1 MGLFST
7 FAGANINDGSKEIY
21 GDRGCVSPGVRT
33 EDEYR
38 SGHIPGSINLPVQNI
53 GKIKKVIPDKTS
65 DIFVYCLSGARSS
78 QAVEA
83 LKREGYEKVTNIGG
97 ISRYKGELKDD
108 KLLMSQYIK
117 RLILIRRDLAAGVCR
132 KIPS

>member
-1 MGLFST
+1 MGLFSIFT
-7 FAGANINDGSKEIY
+7 GTNDGVKKYRETEGASLL
-21 GDRGCVSPGVRT
+21 DVRT

-97 ISRYKGELKDD
+97 ISRYKGELK
-108 KLLMSQYIK
+108 
-117 RLILIRRDLAAGVCR
+117 R
-132 KIPS
+132 

>member
-1 MGLFST
+1 MET
-7 FAGANINDGSKEIY
+7 EGASLLD
-21 GDRGCVSPGVRT
+21 VRT

-65 DIFVYCLSGARSS
+65 DIFVYCLSGVRSS

-97 ISRYKGELKDD
+97 ISRYKGELK
-108 KLLMSQYIK
+108 
-117 RLILIRRDLAAGVCR
+117 R
-132 KIPS
+132 

>member
-1 MGLFST
+1 MGLFSI
-7 FAGANINDGSKEIY
+7 FAGANINDGVKKYMETEGASLL
-21 GDRGCVSPGVRT
+21 DVRT

-38 SGHIPGSINLPVQNI
+38 SGHIPGGINLPVQNI

-97 ISRYKGELKDD
+97 ISRYKGELK
-108 KLLMSQYIK
+108 
-117 RLILIRRDLAAGVCR
+117 R
-132 KIPS
+132 